1 MTENTIKQ
9 LQERLR
15 QIGHTSGE
23 LPTLAVD
30 GTYGQNTRD
39 AVMAFQKKVGL
50 EVTGEI
56 NYETWETIY
65 RYYEES
71 LEISSP
77 PRTITPFTGCD
88 SLLRKGET
96 APVVSVLQVMLLQL
110 SERFP
115 NIPAPEMTGVYDEK
129 TANSVR
135 FVQRL
140 NELDESG
147 ETDKKTWN
155 VIAELYNAYY
165 GRVC

>member
-1 MTENTIKQ
+1 MTKNKIKQ

-15 QIGHTSGE
+15 QIGHTVGA

-30 GTYGQNTRD
+30 GVYGQSTKD

-56 NYETWETIY
+56 NYETWEMIY
-65 RYYEES
+65 QYYEES
-71 LEISSP
+71 LEITAP
-77 PRTITPFTGCD
+77 PTAIKPFAGCD
-88 SLLRKGET
+88 LLLRNGET

-115 NIPAPEMTGVYDEK
+115 NIPPPEMTGVYDEK